1 MSDDSVTGVWYG
13 RWASDDVWVEPN
25 RFIALIDEQVGAIN
39 GTVSEPD
46 GEGAAPLQ
54 STLRGGRSG
63 SGIHWIK
70 QYDGAG
76 RLAHAV
82 VYAGVVAE
90 DATRITGTWSF
101 ARYSG
106 TFEMERE
113 KFSAEELAEEIA
125 LEVPV
130 R

>member
-1 MSDDSVTGVWYG
+1 MT
-13 RWASDDVWVEPN
+13 PN
-25 RFIALIDEQVGAIN
+25 RFIALLDEQGGMVS

-46 GEGAAPLQ
+46 LHGGAPLHAV
-54 STLRGGRSG
+54 LRGARSG
-63 SGIHWIK
+63 GAIHWIK

-82 VYAGVVAE
+82 HYAGEVRE
-90 DATRITGTWSF
+90 DATRITGSWRFST
-101 ARYSG
+101 YSG

-113 KFSAEELAEEIA
+113 RFSVEELSEEIA

-130 R
+130 G

>member
-1 MSDDSVTGVWYG
+1 MSGESVTGVWYG
-13 RWASDDVWVEPN
+13 RWASDTAWVTPN
-25 RFIALIDEQVGAIN
+25 RFIALLDEVAGRIS

-46 GEGAAPLQ
+46 LQGGMPLHAM
-54 STLRGGRSG
+54 LRGARSG
-63 SGIHWIK
+63 GAIHWVK

-82 VYAGVVAE
+82 HYAGNVRE
-90 DATRITGTWSF
+90 DATRITGTWRFST
-101 ARYSG
+101 YSG

-113 KFSAEELAEEIA
+113 RFSVEELSEEIL

-130 R
+130 G